1 MDLTFI
7 TIRSEGL
14 GPITNTVAHT
24 VVPELEVVTNP
35 SSNKGVREEDEP
47 GTNIQYALQCIV
59 IICDAGNN
67 TCVYSCAYG
76 RGASI

>member
-1 MDLTFI
+1 MLNDFLMLFSLELHFVSIGFCTLSLLYYLFTII
-7 TIRSEGL
+7 TIRLEGL

-47 GTNIQYALQCIV
+47 GTNI
-59 IICDAGNN
+59 
-67 TCVYSCAYG
+67 
-76 RGASI
+76 